1 MGIDLGNRRHVSG
14 VGQRTGLGYE
24 SHMAEPVMQ
33 KQPLRR
39 VSAKPTGWPLRAARL
54 QRRRVCSDAGRQ
66 NQTQKMG

>member
-33 KQPLRR
+33 KQPLCR
-39 VSAKPTGWPLRAARL
+39 VSAKPTGWPL
-54 QRRRVCSDAGRQ
+54 
-66 NQTQKMG
+66 